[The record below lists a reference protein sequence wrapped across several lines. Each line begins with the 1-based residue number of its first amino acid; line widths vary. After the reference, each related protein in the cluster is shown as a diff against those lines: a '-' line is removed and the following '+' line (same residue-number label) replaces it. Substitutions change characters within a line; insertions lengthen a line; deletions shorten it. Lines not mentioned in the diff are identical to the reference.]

1 MALAA
6 AIHLF
11 SFVFV
16 FFVFAAA
23 VAANSAVCESGLSV
37 FLQNRST
44 VNGCCVEDVF

>member
-16 FFVFAAA
+16 FFVFAA